1 VSRNNP
7 IPVRL
12 RDNFVAHMDGAEIA
26 DLPDGAWFAVQEEAA
41 QRFIDRHHLKFA
53 DANSAVHQWHRLK
66 GATEVK
72 P

>member
-1 VSRNNP
+1 MSRNNP

-12 RDNFVAHMDGAEIA
+12 RAKFVAHMDEADLD

-41 QRFIDRHHLKFA
+41 QQFIDGHNLKFA
-53 DANSAVHQWHRLK
+53 DATSAVHQWLRLK
-66 GATEVK
+66 STKEVK